1 MEGGIGFKK
10 EGESTEEKVVKVINC
25 SWKADGISEVRQYRF
40 KMEGKRRQ
48 KGEQLIITKKQVELT
63 S

>member
-10 EGESTEEKVVKVINC
+10 EGESTEEKVKVINC
-25 SWKADGISEVRQYRF
+25 SWKVDGIGEVRQYRF
-40 KMEGKRRQ
+40 KMEGKRMQ
-48 KGEQLIITKKQVELT
+48 KGERLIITKKLVELT